1 LEGWCNTSSQAPTG
15 RLNTFESALQTTLTV
30 MPKRARVTRD
40 AIVQALVSSLRPL
53 SYARALWEGGS
64 AAFGRVDRW
73 SDLDLYVLVDKA
85 KVVDTFG
92 VVERTLM
99 ALSPISQTYVV
110 EAGFEGVS
118 QKFYK
123 LRDANEYTVIDLAVL
138 TPESPEMFLAPEIH
152 GTNVFYFNKGG
163 AAKARP
169 LDKASLARRR
179 RKRLSGL
186 SLRFAIFNNYV
197 IKELRRGHSLEAL
210 EDYRAVTLA
219 TLIEA
224 LRIEHSPL
232 HFDFRMHNI
241 DGELPPNVVKR
252 LRRLSYVRDPK
263 DLERKYREAT
273 NWCKEILD
281 LTARIQNHHVK
292 P

>member
-1 LEGWCNTSSQAPTG
+1 
-15 RLNTFESALQTTLTV
+15 
-30 MPKRARVTRD
+30 MPERTPVTRG
-40 AIVQALVSSLRPL
+40 AIVKALVSSLRPL
-53 SYARALWEGGS
+53 SHVRALWEGGS

-73 SDLDLYVLVDKA
+73 SDLDLYVLVDEA
-85 KVVDTFG
+85 KVADTFR
-92 VVERTLM
+92 VVERTLRD
-99 ALSPISQTYVV
+99 LSPISHTYVV
-110 EAGFEGVS
+110 ELGFEGVF